1 MSSSNSMHIIIP
13 LLSNSCNESL
23 QENIV
28 WTVTTSI
35 KLLFSAAINGLT
47 QKREERFFYW
57 PFFLV
62 CIPFKTKEYLTVE
75 SSVITAIHLLN

>member
-35 KLLFSAAINGLT
+35 KLLLLQLSTAWHRNEKKG
-47 QKREERFFYW
+47 FFID
-57 PFFLV
+57 PFFSFV
-62 CIPFKTKEYLTVE
+62 YLLKLKN
-75 SSVITAIHLLN
+75 IWP

>member
-1 MSSSNSMHIIIP
+1 MSSSNSMYIIIP

-35 KLLFSAAINGLT
+35 KLLLLQLSTAWHRNEKKGFLLTIFSRLYT
-47 QKREERFFYW
+47 F
-57 PFFLV
+57 
-62 CIPFKTKEYLTVE
+62 
-75 SSVITAIHLLN
+75 